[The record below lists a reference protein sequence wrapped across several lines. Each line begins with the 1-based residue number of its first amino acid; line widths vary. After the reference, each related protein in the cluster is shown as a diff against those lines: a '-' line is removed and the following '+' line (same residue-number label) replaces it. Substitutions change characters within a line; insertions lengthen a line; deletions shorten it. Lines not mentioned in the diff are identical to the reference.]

1 MKKVL
6 YTTLSQVR
14 INMDWRAVYD
24 DMSIGDL
31 IVLKDKWVG
40 ILVEI
45 KPGGV
50 KIKWRER
57 NKLTRDKKVVKL
69 VGRDFIGK
77 ASFIKALDEGR
88 LKWYKGK

>member
-1 MKKVL
+1 
-6 YTTLSQVR
+6 
-14 INMDWRAVYD
+14 MDWRAVYH

-31 IVLKDKWVG
+31 IVLEDKWVG

-50 KIKWRER
+50 KIKWRR
-57 NKLTRDKKVVKL
+57 HNKPLLKKTSEWI
-69 VGRDFIGK
+69 GRDFIGK
-77 ASFIKALDEGR
+77 ASFVKALDEGR